1 MSITH
6 ETDDF
11 QESVILKI
19 NDSHFSQDEPVY
31 KLRGLTDARSIFRF
45 INAISLDANP
55 RLAKVGRVTTD
66 IEETLLN
73 NPDRY
78 KDLSKGILIATN
90 DLEPLDRNRWNLF
103 FDDLDLEG
111 VIDGGHNLLSI
122 GRHFIHL
129 ACGSSVHKT
138 IKSWEDLKPAIIEHS
153 EKIKEILDDCDF
165 KVPVEIVCPG
175 DSDESRGEWPLNV
188 QLINHARNN
197 NAELKDETKANYSG
211 FFDPWKK
218 IIAPVLHDCVEWK
231 TGLKNRH
238 IKTRDLAMLSLVP
251 LSLISES
258 FGVKIKG
265 NALYSSKAQC
275 LTWYTEIFKHDSVS
289 REDGKNRVLYNPLVE
304 SALDRANDM
313 IEIYEHLYQQTP
325 HAYNSLNARFAR
337 IGVVRKKETGQK
349 FQPKTKF
356 SKQDCSYA
364 YPDGFIVPL
373 LWGMRE
379 LLEVKNDAI
388 DWKVDPTDFISDKLP
403 LVMAVYKPHM
413 GAHNNDPQKVGKDV
427 GSYEL
432 CSAMVKAWSVH
443 A

>member
-1 MSITH
+1 
-6 ETDDF
+6 
-11 QESVILKI
+11 
-19 NDSHFSQDEPVY
+19 
-31 KLRGLTDARSIFRF
+31 
-45 INAISLDANP
+45 
-55 RLAKVGRVTTD
+55 
-66 IEETLLN
+66 
-73 NPDRY
+73 
-78 KDLSKGILIATN
+78 
-90 DLEPLDRNRWNLF
+90 
-103 FDDLDLEG
+103 
-111 VIDGGHNLLSI
+111 
-122 GRHFIHL
+122 
-129 ACGSSVHKT
+129 
-138 IKSWEDLKPAIIEHS
+138 
-153 EKIKEILDDCDF
+153 
-165 KVPVEIVCPG
+165 
-175 DSDESRGEWPLNV
+175 
-188 QLINHARNN
+188 
-197 NAELKDETKANYSG
+197 
-211 FFDPWKK
+211 
-218 IIAPVLHDCVEWK
+218 
-231 TGLKNRH
+231 
-238 IKTRDLAMLSLVP
+238 
-251 LSLISES
+251 
-258 FGVKIKG
+258 
-265 NALYSSKAQC
+265 